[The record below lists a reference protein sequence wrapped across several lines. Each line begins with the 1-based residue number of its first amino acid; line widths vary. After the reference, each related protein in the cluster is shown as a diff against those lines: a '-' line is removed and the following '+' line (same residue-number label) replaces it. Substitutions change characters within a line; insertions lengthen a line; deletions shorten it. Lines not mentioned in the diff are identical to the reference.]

1 MTDIATWRIKGIFN
15 ADAQKVAEEI
25 GDKKF
30 NYKEIVEK
38 ARDENTEL
46 HKCFEWDNDI
56 AAEKYRLEQAKNI
69 VRMLVFT
76 QKDNKEQPLRVFQ
89 ITQEKNV
96 YQPTKMFIKNKD
108 EYNSLLDRALRELD
122 AFRKRYHTLSELE
135 EVLEAIEN
143 TIK

>member
-1 MTDIATWRIKGIFN
+1 MTDIATWRVKGIFK

-30 NYKEIVEK
+30 NYKELVDK

-46 HKCFEWDNDI
+46 HKCFEWDDSI
-56 AAEKYRLEQAKNI
+56 AAEKYRLEQAKLV

-76 QKDNKEQPLRVFQ
+76 PKDKKEQPLRVFQ

-96 YQPTKMFIKNKD
+96 YQPTKLFIQNKN
-108 EYNSLLDRALRELD
+108 EYDALLDRALRELD
-122 AFRKRYHTLSELE
+122 AFRKRYSTLSELE